1 MGRETIT
8 TLTLLLAAAPGA
20 LLGRSKS
27 PKGQPQEGGS
37 SPSGGQHD
45 HRDVPE
51 ARGASP
57 GRGADGR
64 RGGAVGLRSGSWNEW
79 PTSLKCRRCPTG
91 RRAIRRDLRT

>member
-37 SPSGGQHD
+37 SPSGAGRVWWQAPGAPS
-45 HRDVPE
+45 VPRE
-51 ARGASP
+51 
-57 GRGADGR
+57 
-64 RGGAVGLRSGSWNEW
+64 L
-79 PTSLKCRRCPTG
+79 
-91 RRAIRRDLRT
+91 